1 MLNSWEKAL
10 NEYSYCVKLKNYERA
25 SEFSSFFDQSISGDR
40 ESTIALEKHF
50 RTNAE
55 DNIEAFFEVIYWKLY
70 TQGGRGEHRT
80 NEIVDFIQKEEITSE
95 ELWDSIQKF
104 IESPEK
110 DNLQNIRDML
120 GLTTPVLAVPLTL
133 VAFANPKKFPMI
145 DNRVASWINENYSDH
160 NANKRNKLT
169 PFKKNYNVLR
179 DNDFDNYLN
188 WIYWSREVA
197 QILTK
202 KTELN
207 WRARDVE
214 MAIFTAQQSDKLH
227 LDVLP

>member
-1 MLNSWEKAL
+1 MSNSWEKAL
-10 NEYSYCVKLKNYERA
+10 NEYSYYVNLKDYKRA
-25 SEFSSFFDQSISGDR
+25 SKFTDFFNKSISGDR
-40 ESTIALEKHF
+40 ESTMAFEKYF
-50 RTNAE
+50 QKNAE
-55 DNIEAFFEVIYWKLY
+55 DNIEVFFEVIYWKLY
-70 TQGGRGEHRT
+70 TQSGRAEHLT
-80 NEIVDFIQKEEITSE
+80 NKRVDFIQKEEITSE
-95 ELWDSIQKF
+95 KLWDTLQKF

-120 GLTTPVLAVPLTL
+120 GFCSPVLAVPLTL

-145 DNRVASWINENYSDH
+145 DNNVADWVNENYCDH
-160 NANKRNKLT
+160 NANKRNELT
-169 PFKKNYNVLR
+169 PFKKSSTSLR

-188 WIYWSREVA
+188 WVYWSREVA
-197 QILTK
+197 QILTQ

-214 MAIFTAQQSDKLH
+214 MAVFTAQQSDNLN

>member
-1 MLNSWEKAL
+1 MSNSWEKAL
-10 NEYSYCVKLKNYERA
+10 NEYSYHVNLKDYERA
-25 SEFSSFFDQSISGDR
+25 SEYSSFFNQSILGDR
-40 ESTIALEKHF
+40 ESTMAFEKRF
-50 RTNAE
+50 QKNAE
-55 DNIEAFFEVIYWKLY
+55 GDIGVFLEVIYWKLY
-70 TQGGRGEHRT
+70 TKPPYIK
-80 NEIVDFIQKEEITSE
+80 NELTKKREKEEISSK

-110 DNLQNIRDML
+110 DNLKNIRRKL
-120 GLTTPVLAVPLTL
+120 GFNTKVLAVPLTL

-145 DNRVASWINENYSDH
+145 DKNVADWVNENYSKH
-160 NANKRNKLT
+160 NDNRRNDLT
-169 PFKKNYNVLR
+169 RFEKNYSSLR

-188 WIYWSREVA
+188 WVDWSREVA

-227 LDVLP
+227 LNVLP